1 MSEREDRGGNMEQI
15 FGKDKGSMRS
25 FFKMLQ
31 KAGLPY
37 IWIIG
42 YLIISALLT
51 NVGIS
56 VTEYTS
62 ELFAG
67 NVNFGTVV
75 FPFLIFTLLS
85 LIVGSVTGMMNLLCT
100 ARIDRNVRRMI
111 WGKIVRLP
119 LSYYEKNTPREMISR
134 ITTDITTVS
143 QLIMQV
149 FVAILTSIYALVATL
164 KKLDPMIRD

>member
-1 MSEREDRGGNMEQI
+1 MEQI
-15 FGKDKGSMRS
+15 FGKDKGSMRN
-25 FFKMLQ
+25 FFRMLQ
-31 KAGLPY
+31 KARLPY
-37 IWIIG
+37 IG
-42 YLIISALLT
+42 YLLISALLT

-67 NVNFGTVV
+67 NVNFRTVV

-85 LIVGSVTGMMNLLCT
+85 LLVSSVTGMLSLLCT

-119 LSYYEKNTPREMISR
+119 LSYYEKNTPIEMISR
-134 ITTDITTVS
+134 VKTDITTDS
-143 QLIMQV
+143 
-149 FVAILTSIYALVATL
+149 
-164 KKLDPMIRD
+164 